1 MESSDFGFGYDNS
14 FPILSDKSSMDIYL
28 KNNNLEAQTHERNT
42 YDDDYTSSSGNNQEF
57 KMEVDYP
64 DNLFKQGNTCFPQ
77 NQYVNEFHMES
88 THNYTNGP
96 SDLTDQYESYST
108 KIEQKT
114 GKEMSPNSELSM
126 FQPKIKPRSYKKRSE
141 SEKKNPTY
149 ILKRE
154 KNNDAVR
161 QCRAK
166 AKVRQQQADKNTERL
181 KQRVVELEE
190 LLKRNESETR
200 VWDYQATTSQ
210 NSYHVWERQF

>member
-14 FPILSDKSSMDIYL
+14 FPMLSDKSSMDIYL
-28 KNNNLEAQTHERNT
+28 K
-42 YDDDYTSSSGNNQEF
+42 
-57 KMEVDYP
+57 
-64 DNLFKQGNTCFPQ
+64 
-77 NQYVNEFHMES
+77 
-88 THNYTNGP
+88 
-96 SDLTDQYESYST
+96 
-108 KIEQKT
+108 
-114 GKEMSPNSELSM
+114 
-126 FQPKIKPRSYKKRSE
+126 
-141 SEKKNPTY
+141 KNPNY

-166 AKVRQQQADKNTERL
+166 AKVRQQQAERNTERL

-210 NSYHVWERQF
+210 NSYHVWERQI